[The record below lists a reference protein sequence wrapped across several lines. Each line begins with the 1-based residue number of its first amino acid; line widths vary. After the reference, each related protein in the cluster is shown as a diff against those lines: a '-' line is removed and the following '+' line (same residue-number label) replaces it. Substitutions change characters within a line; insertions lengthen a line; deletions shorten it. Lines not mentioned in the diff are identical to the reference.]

1 MLRFWAAAL
10 SASLLLAGSVQTQ
23 ASSLEA
29 EWVTRAS
36 DQALVEA
43 EPASVALD
51 PSTSAETAILSLS
64 EDEGSQAVLEQAAAS
79 VEDPDAVMAALAP
92 ENFLDTDESET
103 GALIAADL
111 AAAAGETTSSVEPSP
126 ALASEALTQDVPDTL
141 ELIIPNH
148 EAAAVDQAV
157 PLP

>member
-1 MLRFWAAAL
+1 MLRFCAAAL
-10 SASLLLAGSVQTQ
+10 SASLLLASSFSAQ
-23 ASSLEA
+23 ASSVEA
-29 EWVTRAS
+29 EWIAS
-36 DQALVEA
+36 EQTLVEA
-43 EPASVALD
+43 KLAAFADSSITAEMATLPA
-51 PSTSAETAILSLS
+51 AE
-64 EDEGSQAVLEQAAAS
+64 DQGSDAVLESAAAP
-79 VEDPDAVMAALAP
+79 VDEPDAVMAALAP

-126 ALASEALTQDVPDTL
+126 ALASEHPAQDVPETL
-141 ELIIPNH
+141 ELIVPND